1 MSSEKRDPEQIYGN
15 TILVEP
21 ESIEYDMESLMDNAK
36 ESLPEDMFIKV
47 KYFLSWRY
55 EP

>member
-21 ESIEYDMESLMDNAK
+21 ESIKYDMESLMDNAR
-36 ESLPEDMFIKV
+36 ESLPPEMMEKV
-47 KYFLSWRY
+47 SYFLSWKY